1 MLVLGHRGAPREAP
15 ENTLASFEAALRAG
29 ADGVEL
35 DVRLCASGEVVCCH
49 DPTLL
54 RLAGE
59 DVRVRTTSWESL
71 RRSDLGGGARLCL
84 LDDAL
89 ALWAA
94 RGVVNVELKPDDVDA
109 PALARATVVV
119 ITRAPRGAV
128 IVSSFDPA
136 LLDAVAA
143 LAPRLAR
150 GQLVPPFTR
159 PEAGACLAALDRPGI
174 AAVHPWH
181 GDATP
186 ERVSAW
192 RARRL
197 DVNVWTV
204 DDPAR
209 AAALR
214 EAGAAMVITNLPGAV
229 LPSVRV
235 EGDDARRREVRDRLL
250 QR

>member
-15 ENTLASFEAALRAG
+15 ENTLAAFEAALRAG

-49 DPTLL
+49 DPTLR

-59 DVRVRTTSWESL
+59 NVRIRTTPWSDL
-71 RRSDLGGGARLCL
+71 RARDLGGGARLCL

-89 ALWAA
+89 DLWAA
-94 RGVVNVELKPDDVDA
+94 RGVVNVELKRDDVDLG
-109 PALARATVVV
+109 PLASAAVAA
-119 ITRAPRGAV
+119 IERAPRCAV

-136 LLDAVAA
+136 ALDAVAKA
-143 LAPRLAR
+143 RPRLAR
-150 GQLVPPFTR
+150 GQLLAPMEHPDV
-159 PEAGACLAALDRPGI
+159 AACLVGLDRPGL

-181 GDATP
+181 GDTTP
-186 ERVSAW
+186 ERLAAW
-192 RARRL
+192 RARGL

-204 DDPAR
+204 DDPGR
-209 AAALR
+209 AAELR
-214 EAGAAMVITNLPGAV
+214 DGGASMVITNVPAAV

-235 EGDDARRREVRDRLL
+235 EGSDAHRHEVEARLL
-250 QR
+250 RR